1 MTFLRNTLF
10 AFCGGLLLAG
20 ATAATEPIPGDSVYQ
35 LAAGFTDQDGRDF
48 RLVERTGKP
57 QVVALFYTSCRY
69 VCPLIIDSAKAVEHA
84 LDPAQRD
91 RVAFLIVSMDPARDD
106 PAALRGIVDKRGLDT
121 KRWTLART
129 DKGAVRQLASLLDVR
144 YRELADGEFNHTSAL
159 VLLDAQGRRIARTER
174 LGGAAD
180 AEFVDAVKAALGS
193 AKD

>member
-1 MTFLRNTLF
+1 MNF
-10 AFCGGLLLAG
+10 ARTAAFALCGSLLLA
-20 ATAATEPIPGDSVYQ
+20 TAAAADTVPTDSVYQ

-48 RLVERTGKP
+48 HLADRAGKP

-84 LDPAQRD
+84 LTPAQRE

-106 PAALRGIVDKRGLDT
+106 PAMLRSVVDKRGLDT
-121 KRWTLART
+121 QRWTLART
-129 DKGAVRQLASLLDVR
+129 DKGAVRQFASLLDVR

-180 AEFVDAVKAALGS
+180 AEFVEAVKTAVDA